1 MGENLALLNDK
12 KIEMSIES
20 IIEKAVKKATNVI
33 KFKEHRDKQI
43 KRTPFKKT
51 EELLYNY
58 AAFMESI
65 ELKRQQIKTIKEY
78 GCINKS
84 KSVVKF
90 DSTCSSLNIKDLDEK
105 AEEQIQEL
113 EYRINNIKKFINV
126 IDDALAKIKT
136 DPYYEIILLKYVKNN
151 TYEEIAEKLDKD
163 VSTISRNK
171 NRLINKLKTFLFA
184 EEVLQDIFLSI

>member
-1 MGENLALLNDK
+1 MITKNVEMGINIDIEEIVRKTIREATNIIKLQDHKDK
-12 KIEMSIES
+12 KI
-20 IIEKAVKKATNVI
+20 KK
-33 KFKEHRDKQI
+33 
-43 KRTPFKKT
+43 TPFQKT

-65 ELKRQQIKTIKEY
+65 ELKRQQINTIKEY

-84 KSVVKF
+84 KSIVKF
-90 DSTCSSLNIKDLDEK
+90 DSSCINTNIKDLEEK

-113 EYRINNIKKFINV
+113 EYRINNIKKFITV

-136 DPYYEIILLKYVKNN
+136 DPYYELIILKYVKNN

-163 VSTISRNK
+163 ISTVSRNK

-184 EEVLQDIFLSI
+184 EEVLQDIFLSV